1 MTTPAA
7 TDRPAPAPDDA
18 SAPFFDG
25 AARGALMIQRCRD
38 CGTYL
43 APVREV
49 CSECLRS
56 DLEWTEASGRGT
68 VHTFGVMHRVYHPA
82 FAREVPYNLAVVELA
97 EGPRVNANLVEVDND
112 AIRVGMPVQATF
124 VEMAPGVFVPQFKP
138 A

>member
-1 MTTPAA
+1 MTSPAA
-7 TDRPAPAPDDA
+7 RPVPAPDDA
-18 SAPFFDG
+18 SGPFFDG

-56 DLEWTEASGRGT
+56 DLEWAEASGRGT
-68 VHTFGVMHRVYHPA
+68 LHTFGVMHRVYHPG
-82 FAREVPYNLAVVELA
+82 FAGLVPYNVAVVELA
-97 EGPRVNANLVEVDND
+97 EGPRVNANVVGAPNEAL
-112 AIRVGMPVQATF
+112 RVGMALQATF
-124 VEMAPGVFVPQFKP
+124 EEMTPGVFVPQFKP